1 MMQPLNPIA
10 EKLNQNIQRT
20 SSVVYSLL
28 SDLGKRI
35 YLPKGILSQSAE
47 AQEKADYLNATRAIA
62 IKDDHVMH
70 LDVSRQLIPDLSTG
84 SIFAYPPILGN
95 TELRTAWQTHLK
107 KENPL
112 LKNIKINLPIITSG
126 MTQGFSL
133 LADLFVNNGDR
144 LILPDMIWGNYKLLF
159 QTKMGAEIQTYQFF
173 NNDKQFNINGFTHS
187 LSKQRHEKLLILLNF
202 PHNPTGYTINHSE
215 AKEIVDAIIDC
226 ADSGCH
232 ILVMVDDAYAGFW
245 FDSDVMQESIFGL
258 LIGCHPNVIPVKID
272 GATKE
277 EYAWGLRVGFLTF
290 AFEDELMIGIEE
302 KLSGIIRTNTSGA
315 AQLSQSV
322 ILNSMK
328 TTGYEDQK
336 QRNYEILKA
345 RAKKIKQ
352 IVTDRKYADLWDVYP
367 SHAGYFIC
375 LSLNSSNA
383 ENVRKTLLTEHGI
396 GTIAL
401 GERDLRIAYSCL
413 EEDEIEVIISAIA
426 QVIQSH

>member
-1 MMQPLNPIA
+1 MQPLNPIA
-10 EKLNQNIQRT
+10 EELNENIHRT

-28 SDLGKRI
+28 SNLGKRI

-47 AQEKADYLNATRAIA
+47 AQEKAYHLNATRAIA

-70 LDVSRQLIPDLSTG
+70 LDVSRELIPDLSTG
-84 SIFAYPPILGN
+84 SVFAYPPILGN
-95 TELRTAWQTHLK
+95 IELRTAWQTHLK

-112 LKNIKINLPIITSG
+112 LKNIEFNLPIITSG

-133 LADLFVNNGDR
+133 LADLFFNSEDK
-144 LILPDMIWGNYKLLF
+144 LILPDMIWGNYRLLF
-159 QTKMGAEIQTYQFF
+159 QTKLGAEIQTYKFF
-173 NNDKQFNINGFTHS
+173 NNEKRFNISGFKHT
-187 LSKQRHEKLLILLNF
+187 LLKQRHDKLLILLNF
-202 PHNPTGYTINHSE
+202 PHNPTGYSINRSE
-215 AKEIVDAIIDC
+215 AKEIVDAIIEC
-226 ADSGCH
+226 ADTGCH

-245 FDSDVMQESIFGL
+245 FDTDVMQESIFGL

-290 AFEDELMIGIEE
+290 ALENEVISGIEE

-322 ILNSMK
+322 ILQAMK
-328 TTGYEDQK
+328 TPGYEEQK
-336 QRNYEILKA
+336 QRNFEILKA
-345 RAKKIKQ
+345 RAEKAKQ
-352 IVTDRKYADLWDVYP
+352 VASDEKYTDLWEVYP

-375 LSLNSSNA
+375 LSLKSNNA
-383 ENVRKTLLTEHGI
+383 ENVRQALIHEFGI

-401 GERDLRIAYSCL
+401 GKRDLRIAYSCL
-413 EEDEIEVIISAIA
+413 EEEEIGVVISAIA
-426 QVIQSH
+426 DVIQSH

>member
-1 MMQPLNPIA
+1 MMQPLNPLA
-10 EKLNQNIQRT
+10 EELNRNIQRT
-20 SSVVYSLL
+20 STVVYSLL

-47 AQEKADYLNATRAIA
+47 AQEKAYELNATRAIA

-70 LDVSRQLIPDLSTG
+70 LDVSRELIPELSAG

-95 TELRTAWQTHLK
+95 TELRSTWQSHLK

-112 LKNIKINLPIITSG
+112 LENIEFNLPIVTSG
-126 MTQGFSL
+126 MTHGFSL
-133 LADLFVNNGDR
+133 LADLFVNSGDKI
-144 LILPDMIWGNYKLLF
+144 ILPDMIWGNYKLLF
-159 QTKMGAEIQTYQFF
+159 ETKMGAEISTYSFF
-173 NNDKQFNINGFTHS
+173 NKYREFNIDGFKHTIS
-187 LSKQRHEKLLILLNF
+187 VQRHDKLLILLNF
-202 PHNPTGYTINHSE
+202 PHNPTGYTINDTE
-215 AKEIVDAIIDC
+215 ASKIVDTIIDC
-226 ADSGCH
+226 ANTGCQ
-232 ILVMVDDAYAGFW
+232 ILVIVDDAYGGFW

-315 AQLSQSV
+315 AQLSQSI
-322 ILNSMK
+322 ILEAMK
-328 TTGYEDQK
+328 RPGYERQK
-336 QRNYEILKA
+336 QRNFGILKA
-345 RAKKIKQ
+345 RAERAKQ
-352 IVTDRKYADLWDVYP
+352 IVSDKKYADLWEVYP

-375 LSLNSSNA
+375 LSLKSANA
-383 ENVRKTLLTEHGI
+383 ENVRQSLLNEYGI

-413 EEDEIEVIISAIA
+413 EEAEISVVISAIA

>member
-1 MMQPLNPIA
+1 MQPLNPIA
-10 EKLNQNIQRT
+10 EELNQNIQRT
-20 SSVVYSLL
+20 SPIVYSLL
-28 SDLGKRI
+28 SDFGKRI

-47 AQEKADYLNATRAIA
+47 AQERAYQLNATRAIA
-62 IKDDHVMH
+62 LKDDHVMH
-70 LDVSRQLIPDLSTG
+70 LDVSRQLIPNLSAG

-112 LKNIKINLPIITSG
+112 LRNIKINLPIITSG

-133 LADLFVNNGDR
+133 LADLFVNSGDR

-159 QTKMGAEIQTYQFF
+159 ETKMGAEIQTYRFF
-173 NNDKQFNINGFTHS
+173 NSDKQFNINGFIHT
-187 LSKQRHEKLLILLNF
+187 LSDKGHEKLLILLNF

-215 AKEIVDAIIDC
+215 AREIVDAIIDC

-245 FDSDVMQESIFGL
+245 YDSDVMQESIFGL

-322 ILNSMK
+322 ILESMK
-328 TTGYEDQK
+328 TTGYEEQK

-345 RAKKIKQ
+345 RAEKAKQ
-352 IVTDRKYADLWDVYP
+352 IVTDEKYADLWEVYP

-375 LSLNSSNA
+375 LSLNSGNA
-383 ENVRKTLLTEHGI
+383 ENVRQTLLNEYGI

-401 GERDLRIAYSCL
+401 GEQDLRIAYSCL
-413 EEDEIEVIISAIA
+413 EEDEIEVVISAIA